1 MADQAQYQTVGLRG
15 FLTLKLATFSEMTG
29 LIIALMLV
37 TENKPFA
44 AMCVL
49 VISQLSE
56 RLAVFLV
63 AEESYGGRPYPR
75 TMSGLV
81 ILSALVES
89 AAWIIWLV
97 LWDGLPLPRVASIA
111 IATLAMFVMQL
122 YSHSGTMAVV
132 LNKPPLSR
140 YASDGL
146 TIAFSLI
153 EALAAGAWLWVA
165 RMDRPVLAAVALFVG
180 ITIEHVIQSLA
191 LEKALPPRFLDEGA
205 KPE

>member
-1 MADQAQYQTVGLRG
+1 MAEQPQYKTVGLRG
-15 FLTLKLATFSEMTG
+15 FLTLNLATFSEMTG
-29 LIIALMLV
+29 LIIAQMLV
-37 TENKPFA
+37 TEHRPFA
-44 AMCVL
+44 GVCVL

-63 AEESYGGRPYPR
+63 AEESYVGRPYPP

-81 ILSALVES
+81 IVSALVES
-89 AAWIIWLV
+89 AAWILWLL
-97 LWDGLPLPRVASIA
+97 LWDRLPFPRLVSIG

-146 TIAFSLI
+146 TIIFSLI

-165 RMDRPVLAAVALFVG
+165 RMERPVLAAVALFVG
-180 ITIEHVIQSLA
+180 ITIEHIIQSLA
-191 LEKALPPRFLDEGA
+191 LEKALPPNFV
-205 KPE
+205 KS

>member
-1 MADQAQYQTVGLRG
+1 MAPEPEYKTAGLRG
-15 FLTLKLATFSEMTG
+15 FLTLNLATFSEMTG

-37 TENKPFA
+37 TEHTPLA
-44 AMCVL
+44 AICVL
-49 VISQLSE
+49 IISQLSE

-63 AEESYGGRPYPR
+63 AEESYAGRPYPP
-75 TMSGLV
+75 TMSALV

-89 AAWIIWLV
+89 AAWIIWFL
-97 LWDGLPLPRVASIA
+97 LWDRLPLPRLVSIG
-111 IATLAMFVMQL
+111 IATLAMFIMQL

-146 TIAFSLI
+146 TLAFSLI

-180 ITIEHVIQSLA
+180 ITIEHIIQSLA
-191 LEKALPPRFLDEGA
+191 LEKALPPKFLDGA
-205 KPE
+205 DKSE